1 MKATFCVLALLVI
14 PGLSRLTAATERFVP
29 PAACDG
35 TVNYTWP
42 KVDRGLLLCYKKW
55 TDSRSGGPNIFV
67 FDGNGHQTASYRLW
81 LDGATKVYIED
92 VAATPNGAIVGVGSA
107 IGSDGRM
114 TAFFATMTGSQ
125 PAVRV
130 VQLKTSI
137 PYEVCAAQDGSF
149 WTLVGAPP
157 HEIVGEKDKD
167 YDALLHI
174 GSAGQVSGEFLPRSG
189 FKTTPEPTIRP
200 YEGAPRLFCGKS
212 GVSAYIPASGEWIEV
227 DGAGNV
233 LTHAQ
238 VPLIP
243 FVKTSQGS
251 IPFRHAQM
259 YGMAMT
265 DSGAVYGSF
274 QDERGPMLFRLDRTS
289 LTWSRVAPESTEG
302 GKIYN
307 LLLGAD
313 HDSLVYEVSY
323 HDGSALALAW
333 AGQP

>member
-1 MKATFCVLALLVI
+1 MKAAVCLLSLLVI
-14 PGLSRLTAATERFVP
+14 PGLSRLSAATERFAP
-29 PAACDG
+29 PSACDQADNR
-35 TVNYTWP
+35 TLP

-55 TDSRSGGPNIFV
+55 TDSPLGGPNIFV
-67 FDGNGHQTASYRLW
+67 FDGNGRQTASYRLW
-81 LDGATKVYIED
+81 FDGAAKVDIKD
-92 VAATPNGAIVGVGSA
+92 VAVTPNGAIVGVGSA

-114 TAFFATMTGSQ
+114 TGFFATMTGSQ

-149 WTLVGAPP
+149 WTLVGPPP
-157 HEIVGEKDKD
+157 HEIVGEKDSD

-174 GSAGQVSGEFLPRSG
+174 GVTSQVSGEFLPRSG
-189 FKTTPEPTIRP
+189 FKTTADPAVRTN
-200 YEGAPRLFCGKS
+200 EGGPGLFCGKS
-212 GVSAYIPASGEWIEV
+212 GVSAYIPASGEWIAV
-227 DGAGNV
+227 DGAGDIV
-233 LTHAQ
+233 LHAQ

-243 FVKTSQGS
+243 FVKISHS
-251 IPFRHAQM
+251 NIPLRYAQM

-265 DSGAVYGSF
+265 ESGAVYGSF

-302 GKIYN
+302 GKTYN

>member
-1 MKATFCVLALLVI
+1 MKVTLCVLSLLVI
-14 PGLSRLTAATERFVP
+14 PGLSRLSAATERFVP

-35 TVNYTWP
+35 TVNHTWP
-42 KVDRGLLLCYKKW
+42 KVDRGLLLCYKGW
-55 TDSRSGGPNIFV
+55 TDSSSGGPNIFV
-67 FDGNGHQTASYRLW
+67 FDGSGRQTASYRLW
-81 LDGATKVYIED
+81 FDGATKVYIED
-92 VAATPNGAIVGVGSA
+92 VAAAPNGAIVGVGSA
-107 IGSDGRM
+107 IASDGRM
-114 TAFFATMTGSQ
+114 TGFFATMTGSQ

-130 VQLKTSI
+130 VRLKTSI

-174 GSAGQVSGEFLPRSG
+174 GTTGQVSGEFLPRSG
-189 FKTTPEPTIRP
+189 FKTTADPEVFTK
-200 YEGAPRLFCGKS
+200 EGGPRLFCGKS

-227 DGAGNV
+227 DGTGNV

-243 FVKTSQGS
+243 FVKFSQFD
-251 IPFRHAQM
+251 IPLKYAQM
-259 YGMAMT
+259 FGMAMT
-265 DSGAVYGSF
+265 ESGAVYGSF

-302 GKIYN
+302 GKTYK

-323 HDGSALALAW
+323 HDGSEVALAW